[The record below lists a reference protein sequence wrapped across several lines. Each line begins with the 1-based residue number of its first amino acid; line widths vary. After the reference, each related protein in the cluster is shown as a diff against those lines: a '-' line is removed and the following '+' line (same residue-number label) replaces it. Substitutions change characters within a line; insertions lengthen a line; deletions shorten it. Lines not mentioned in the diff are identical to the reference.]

1 MTTEQ
6 VEIPEQLPLQ
16 PVKAEPEPKMYGS
29 ATAISVT
36 VVPLAKLAEQ
46 IVPH

>member
-6 VEIPEQLPLQ
+6 VEVPEQLPLQ
-16 PVKAEPEPKMYGS
+16 PVKAEPKMYGS
-29 ATAISVT
+29 AISAT

-46 IVPH
+46 MVPH